1 MKHMAISCD
10 RIFVEGATEKIILS
24 KLGFNE
30 DNIEVKFGKEEV
42 IKEFKKYLSSSMSIL
57 KKGNVCFVID
67 GDEQGYKGVYDR
79 LKKDISVLDYSPPY
93 IKMCKDNLCYV
104 LVVIGNKND
113 DFKGC
118 IETILLEKLKIDEKI
133 NDVIHRVLEYEQQK
147 VGHLSMCDR
156 DKIRFYLSIFLLSGE
171 PTLLYL
177 SKRFTEELFRIVGE
191 DVIRNIIADFIEIK

>member
-1 MKHMAISCD
+1 MAISCD
-10 RIFVEGATEKIILS
+10 RIFVEGTTEKIILS

-30 DNIEVKFGKEEV
+30 GNVEVRFGKEEV
-42 IKEFKKYLSSSMSIL
+42 IKEFKKYLSSSMPTL

-67 GDEQGYKGVYDR
+67 GDEEGYEGVSGR
-79 LKKDISVLDYSPPY
+79 LKKDIEALDYSPPY

-104 LVVIGNKND
+104 LVVIGDKNN

-118 IETILLEKLKIDEKI
+118 IETILLEKLKTDDKI
-133 NDVIHRVLEYEQQK
+133 NDLIHRVLEYEQQN
-147 VGHLSMCDR
+147 VSHLSMCDR

-171 PTLLYL
+171 PTMLYL

-191 DVIRNIIADFIEIK
+191 DVLRNIIAYFIEIK

>member
-1 MKHMAISCD
+1 MKPMAISCD

-30 DNIEVKFGKEEV
+30 YNIEVRFGKEEV

-67 GDEQGYKGVYDR
+67 GDEEGYKGVYDR
-79 LKKDISVLDYSPPY
+79 LKKDIKALDYSPPY

-104 LVVIGNKND
+104 LIVIGDKNN

-118 IETILLEKLKIDEKI
+118 IETILLEKVKIDEKI
-133 NDVIHRVLEYEQQK
+133 NDVIHQVLEYKQQK

-156 DKIRFYLSIFLLSGE
+156 DKIRFYLSIFYFLENLHCFI
-171 PTLLYL
+171 YL
-177 SKRFTEELFRIVGE
+177 KGLQKNYLE
-191 DVIRNIIADFIEIK
+191 

>member
-1 MKHMAISCD
+1 VKRTAINCD

-30 DNIEVKFGKEEV
+30 GNVEVKFGKEEV
-42 IKEFKKYLSSSMSIL
+42 IKELEKYLSSSMPIS

-67 GDEQGYKGVYDR
+67 GDEEGYEGVSGR
-79 LKKDISVLDYSPPY
+79 LKKDVEELEYSPPY
-93 IKMCKDNLCYV
+93 IKMCKNNLCYV
-104 LVVIGNKND
+104 LVVIGDKNN

-133 NDVIHRVLEYEQQK
+133 NDVIHRVLEYKLQK
-147 VGHLSMCDR
+147 VGLLSMCDR

-191 DVIRNIIADFIEIK
+191 DVIRNIIAYFIEIK

>member
-1 MKHMAISCD
+1 
-10 RIFVEGATEKIILS
+10 
-24 KLGFNE
+24 
-30 DNIEVKFGKEEV
+30 
-42 IKEFKKYLSSSMSIL
+42 MSIL

-67 GDEQGYKGVYDR
+67 GDEEGYKGVYDR
-79 LKKDISVLDYSPPY
+79 LKKDIKALDYSPPY

-104 LVVIGNKND
+104 LVVIGDKNN

-118 IETILLEKLKIDEKI
+118 IETILLEKLETDEKI
-133 NDVIHRVLEYEQQK
+133 NDVIHRVLECEKQK
-147 VGHLSMCDR
+147 VGHLLMCDR

-191 DVIRNIIADFIEIK
+191 NVIRNIIAYFIEIK

>member
-1 MKHMAISCD
+1 
-10 RIFVEGATEKIILS
+10 
-24 KLGFNE
+24 
-30 DNIEVKFGKEEV
+30 
-42 IKEFKKYLSSSMSIL
+42 MSIL
-57 KKGNVCFVID
+57 KKGNVCFMID
-67 GDEQGYKGVYDR
+67 GDEEGYKGVYDR
-79 LKKDISVLDYSPPY
+79 LKKDIKALDYSPPY

-104 LVVIGNKND
+104 LVVTGDKNN

-191 DVIRNIIADFIEIK
+191 NVIRDIIADFIEIK

>member
-1 MKHMAISCD
+1 MAISCD

-30 DNIEVKFGKEEV
+30 GNVEVVKFGKEEV

-67 GDEQGYKGVYDR
+67 GDEEGYKGVYDR
-79 LKKDISVLDYSPPY
+79 LKKDIEVLDYSPPY

-104 LVVIGNKND
+104 LVVIGDKNN

-118 IETILLEKLKIDEKI
+118 IETILLEKLRIDEKI
-133 NDVIHRVLEYEQQK
+133 NDVILRVLEYEQQK

-156 DKIRFYLSIFLLSGE
+156 GKIRFYLSIFLLSGE

-177 SKRFTEELFRIVGE
+177 SKRFTEELFRIVEE

>member
-1 MKHMAISCD
+1 VKLMAISCD
-10 RIFVEGATEKIILS
+10 RIFVEGTTEKIILS

-30 DNIEVKFGKEEV
+30 GNAEVRFGKEEV
-42 IKEFKKYLSSSMSIL
+42 IKEFKKYLSYSTSIL
-57 KKGNVCFVID
+57 KPGNVCFVID
-67 GDEQGYKGVYDR
+67 GDEEGYKGVSGR
-79 LKKDISVLDYSPPY
+79 LKKDIEALDYSPPY

-104 LVVIGNKND
+104 LVVIGDKNN
-113 DFKGC
+113 DFSC
-118 IETILLEKLKIDEKI
+118 IETILLEKLEIDEKI
-133 NDVIHRVLEYEQQK
+133 NDVIYRVLEYEQQK

-177 SKRFTEELFRIVGE
+177 SKRFTEELFRTVEE